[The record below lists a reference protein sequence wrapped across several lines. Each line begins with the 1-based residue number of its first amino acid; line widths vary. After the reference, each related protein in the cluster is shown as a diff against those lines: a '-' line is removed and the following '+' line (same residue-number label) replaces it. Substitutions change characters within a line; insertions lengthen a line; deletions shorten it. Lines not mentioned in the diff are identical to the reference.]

1 MDFAF
6 TPEQERFRGEVRAFL
21 RENLPADFK
30 VRNDREALSDE
41 EFRFSQ
47 QFAQK
52 LAAKGWLTMSW
63 PAAYGGRDADQMDQ
77 LIYNEEMGY
86 SGAPLGFGFGTN
98 LVGPTL
104 MVHGSE
110 EQRRRHLPPIARAEQ
125 FWCQG
130 FSEPGAGSDL
140 AGLQTRAERDGDEY
154 VINGQKIWTSG
165 AQHAEY
171 GLLVARTDWDVPKH
185 QGISYFVFPLKQDG
199 VDIRPIRQ
207 MTGDAHFNE
216 VFI

>member
-6 TPEQERFRGEVRAFL
+6 TPEQERFRGEVRSFL
-21 RENLPADFK
+21 RENLPPDFK
-30 VRNDREALSDE
+30 VRNDREALSQDE
-41 EFRFSQ
+41 FAFSQ

-63 PAAYGGRDADQMDQ
+63 PSAYGGRDADQMDQ

-110 EQRRRHLPPIARAEQ
+110 EQRRRHLPPIARAEV

-140 AGLQTRAERDGDEY
+140 AGLQTRAVRDGDEY
-154 VINGQKIWTSG
+154 VVNGQKRFTSQ
-165 AQHAEY
+165 AHFADY
-171 GLLVARTDWDVPKH
+171 VWLAARTDPNAPKH
-185 QGISYFVFPLKQDG
+185 RGISLFVVDLDTPGITVRPLWTLGGGQIG
-199 VDIRPIRQ
+199 R
-207 MTGDAHFNE
+207 
-216 VFI
+216 